1 MSHVLEWGLEYEIHL
16 QIINLYLC
24 YIHFH
29 LYSYVLNY
37 SDLFYFIFIKY
48 ETFVGRSFVVCGP
61 KYRNKYPDLVQR
73 QKKCR

>member
-29 LYSYVLNY
+29 SYSYLLNY
-37 SDLFYFIFIKY
+37 SDLFYFH
-48 ETFVGRSFVVCGP
+48 
-61 KYRNKYPDLVQR
+61 
-73 QKKCR
+73 KK